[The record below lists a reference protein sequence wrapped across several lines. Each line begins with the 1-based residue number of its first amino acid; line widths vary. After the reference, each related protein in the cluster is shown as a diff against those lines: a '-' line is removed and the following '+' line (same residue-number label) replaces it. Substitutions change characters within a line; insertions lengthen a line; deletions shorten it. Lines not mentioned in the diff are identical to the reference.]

1 MKKLRS
7 KHGFTLTEMLIA
19 VLLLALVSLMVTVM
33 TSTILTTTASMQEVA
48 QAEILGNEAFD
59 NLRRNFRFGSNFQ
72 TVTVGDKSTVKFNH
86 DDANTD
92 YTYLLQDGMIV
103 EAKLTETAGKYS
115 IAKKVDDEG
124 NETDDDDITLLFAGV
139 SYGQNLIIKDLTL
152 ELVGDAV
159 EITLGI
165 YYGEKNIWE
174 GSISVTPLNKVGPIA
189 A

>member
-86 DDANTD
+86 
-92 YTYLLQDGMIV
+92 DGMIV